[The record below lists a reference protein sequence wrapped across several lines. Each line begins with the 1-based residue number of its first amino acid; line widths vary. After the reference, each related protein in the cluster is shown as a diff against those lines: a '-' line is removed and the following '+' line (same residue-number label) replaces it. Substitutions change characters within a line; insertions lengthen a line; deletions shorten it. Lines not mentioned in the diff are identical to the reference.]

1 MLRQFGNI
9 TIFLIFSIIIIL
21 KRKIFWR
28 VEVVMYSHSLNKPN
42 ISQIV
47 VLAKLKTYLTQ
58 QQRDP
63 DFIAKIMS
71 GYCSGLCTVAA
82 YSQWL
87 ALQPSTSDEQG
98 KPKPRDDWPWMKSV
112 LTMLSQWDQ
121 YSLFTKEQQI
131 DIERLVSLIEYFQNI
146 AQYTKTPQGEL
157 QESLKDTRERRLT
170 KTYTLAGV
178 FTIKDLRA
186 LLLTPQDNTLLLIES
201 HDHMISILEQNNQY
215 YYYNANDTHG
225 RQIYDKNQLNDLL
238 IKIAGAMD
246 ATTIDTPLLLA
257 LRFFS
262 FTPQTFNTQ
271 ILPSPEAFLASL
283 PDYHQRITGVHN
295 QADQYTAIY
304 IAAEIGC
311 LASLTFH
318 LNQHPEMINDKSP
331 DGYTPAFIAA
341 DLGNIE
347 ALCILAK
354 YGANLNVALLN
365 GATPAFIAAQ
375 QGQSS

>member
-1 MLRQFGNI
+1 M
-9 TIFLIFSIIIIL
+9 
-21 KRKIFWR
+21 
-28 VEVVMYSHSLNKPN
+28 
-42 ISQIV
+42 
-47 VLAKLKTYLTQ
+47 
-58 QQRDP
+58 
-63 DFIAKIMS
+63 
-71 GYCSGLCTVAA
+71 
-82 YSQWL
+82 
-87 ALQPSTSDEQG
+87 
-98 KPKPRDDWPWMKSV
+98 
-112 LTMLSQWDQ
+112 
-121 YSLFTKEQQI
+121 
-131 DIERLVSLIEYFQNI
+131 
-146 AQYTKTPQGEL
+146 
-157 QESLKDTRERRLT
+157 
-170 KTYTLAGV
+170 
-178 FTIKDLRA
+178 
-186 LLLTPQDNTLLLIES
+186 
-201 HDHMISILEQNNQY
+201 
-215 YYYNANDTHG
+215 
-225 RQIYDKNQLNDLL
+225 

-375 QGQSS
+375 QGQSSVFRFLCEQQADITSGIKANISILLSIAKDRGKEAELKQLLTQRFKEPLPDTIANVTPLHIAALCGHTEIVQLLLSHHANANATAEGGLTALDLANIMGHSQIISLLENDVPAKKYRR